1 MKKHTLILPL
11 LLLTAGT
18 VPAVAETPVSSWE
31 LNRFIGSN
39 LHGKAHANLGIVSA
53 ANRNSGTIALVGRHG
68 EVATLHNSLL
78 VRAGMKLMA
87 PTVSYGDIA
96 RASNSGMSRVPLTD
110 PRITIEEYTFIEDE

>member
-39 LHGKAHANLGIVSA
+39 LKGRAMSDLGIVSA
-53 ANRNSGTIALVGRHG
+53 ANRHSGTIALVGRHG
-68 EVATLHNSLL
+68 EVATVHQSLL
-78 VRAGMKLMA
+78 VRTGMKLHA
-87 PTVSYGDIA
+87 PTLSRGDIS

-110 PRITIEEYTFIEDE
+110 PTITIEEYTFIDE